1 MVSKKAATTARI
13 LDEFQELNAGSVLT
27 NERIARSL
35 GLSVVDWQAFSV
47 IARNDTPLTAGE
59 ISALTRLPTS
69 TTTRVLDRLA
79 ERDFIERVPDPAD
92 RRRVVVRPRPEIV
105 ARFTSDGEDNP
116 YTAIKD
122 TVLEVH
128 KRFTLE
134 ELHVVER
141 YLHAV
146 NAEFR

>member
-1 MVSKKAATTARI
+1 MVSMKETTTARI

-35 GLSVVDWQAFSV
+35 GISVVDWQVFSV
-47 IARNDTPLTAGE
+47 IARHDTPLTAGK

-79 ERDFIERVPDPAD
+79 ERDFIERGPDPTD
-92 RRRVVVRPRPEIV
+92 RRRVVVQPCPEIV

-122 TVLEVH
+122 TMDEVH
-128 KRFTLE
+128 QRFTLE

-141 YLHAV
+141 YLRTV

>member
-1 MVSKKAATTARI
+1 VVSKKAATTARI

-79 ERDFIERVPDPAD
+79 ERDFIERIPDPAD

-116 YTAIKD
+116 YTAIKE

-146 NAEFR
+146 NTEFR

>member
-1 MVSKKAATTARI
+1 MSKKVATTARI

-35 GLSVVDWQAFSV
+35 GISVVDWQVFSV
-47 IARNDTPLTAGE
+47 IARNDKPLTAGK

-79 ERDFIERVPDPAD
+79 ERDFIERAPDPAD
-92 RRRVVVRPRPEIV
+92 RRRVVVLPCPEIV

-122 TVLEVH
+122 TMDEVH

-134 ELHVVER
+134 ELQVVER

-146 NAEFR
+146 NTEFQ

>member
-79 ERDFIERVPDPAD
+79 ERDFIERIPDPAD

-116 YTAIKD
+116 YTAIKE

>member
-1 MVSKKAATTARI
+1 VVSKKAATTARI

-79 ERDFIERVPDPAD
+79 ERDFIERIPDPAD

>member
-79 ERDFIERVPDPAD
+79 ERDFIERIPDPAD

>member
-79 ERDFIERVPDPAD
+79 ERDFIERIPDPAD

-116 YTAIKD
+116 YTAIKE

-146 NAEFR
+146 NTEFR

>member
-1 MVSKKAATTARI
+1 VVSKKAAATARI

-79 ERDFIERVPDPAD
+79 ERDFIERIPDPAD

>member
-1 MVSKKAATTARI
+1 VVSKKAATTARI